1 MFLLRLLIDLRT
13 GDNGC
18 VAEAGHTW
26 RFLVEAAGINK
37 TAKEVVGTISSCSSL
52 RGLESADDVH
62 CIVYEAAMARFTW
75 PSALRTGRAAS
86 GDDYNAGTY
95 DKWRG
100 ITRLTIVYRDFRSD
114 QISKE
119 LVPLTA
125 NSSELLAIRS
135 FVCTL

>member
-26 RFLVEAAGINK
+26 RFLVEAASINK
-37 TAKEVVGTISSCSSL
+37 TAKEVVGTISCSSL
-52 RGLESADDVH
+52 CCVALNQLMMYTVH

-86 GDDYNAGTY
+86 GDDYTAGTY
-95 DKWRG
+95 DHTTNHRK
-100 ITRLTIVYRDFRSD
+100 
-114 QISKE
+114 
-119 LVPLTA
+119 
-125 NSSELLAIRS
+125 
-135 FVCTL
+135 

>member
-37 TAKEVVGTISSCSSL
+37 TAKEVVGTISCSSL
-52 RGLESADDVH
+52 RGLESADDVGLH
-62 CIVYEAAMARFTW
+62 CIVYEAVMARFTW

-86 GDDYNAGTY
+86 GDDYNAGTH
-95 DKWRG
+95 DHTTNHR
-100 ITRLTIVYRDFRSD
+100 I
-114 QISKE
+114 
-119 LVPLTA
+119 
-125 NSSELLAIRS
+125 
-135 FVCTL
+135 